1 MELSGSRILIT
12 GASRG
17 LGAEMARQFTAAGAT
32 VALVARSREPLEK
45 LAADLGGLAY
55 PCDLTDPTAVNGLI
69 AQIEADGP
77 VDVLVNNAAFEQIT
91 TFTDVPAPS
100 LADQNYLNLTVPME
114 LCRQAIPG
122 MTARGRGHIVNI
134 SSLAGLIAAP
144 GMAAYC
150 GAKAGLSHFT
160 ASLQIELGRS
170 PINTTLVE
178 LGLVSTDMVA
188 TARTYAPCDRAL
200 ARLQRVGF
208 LPRTDLTVPPVV
220 EAIVRA
226 VAKGDRHVVLP
237 KRAVPLAALVH
248 FPRRL
253 VELALTGVDP
263 RRP

>member
-1 MELSGSRILIT
+1 MQLSGSRILIT

-17 LGAEMARQFTAAGAT
+17 LGAELARQFTTAGAT

-55 PCDLTDPTAVNGLI
+55 PCDLSDAEAVNGLI
-69 AQIEADGP
+69 ARIEADGP
-77 VDVLVNNAAFEQIT
+77 VDVLVNNAGFEQIM
-91 TFTDVPAPS
+91 TFTDVPAEA
-100 LADQNYLNLTVPME
+100 LAAQNYLNLTVPME

-122 MTARGRGHIVNI
+122 MTARGRGHIVNM
-134 SSLAGLIAAP
+134 SSLAGLINAP

-150 GAKAGLSHFT
+150 TAKAGLSHFT
-160 ASLQIELGRS
+160 AALRADLRRS
-170 PINTTLVE
+170 PIGTTLVE
-178 LGLVSTDMVA
+178 LGLVDTEMVA
-188 TARTYAPCDRAL
+188 AARTYGPASRSF
-200 ARLQRVGF
+200 ARLQRLGL

-226 VAKGDRHVVLP
+226 VEKGDRNVVLP

-263 RRP
+263 RP